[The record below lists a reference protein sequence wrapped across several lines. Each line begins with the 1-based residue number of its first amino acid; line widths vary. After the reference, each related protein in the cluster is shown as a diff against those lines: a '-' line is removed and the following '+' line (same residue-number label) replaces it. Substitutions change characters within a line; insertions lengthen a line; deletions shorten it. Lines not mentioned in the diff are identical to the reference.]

1 MHIGDALNLCNIT
14 LPGGFAGLIFDFF
27 AGGAVIPALQQTE
40 TWPFCGWA
48 GALSSPKCPV
58 GSSAL

>member
-1 MHIGDALNLCNIT
+1 VRIGGALNVCNIT

-40 TWPFCGWA
+40 TWRFFGLA

-58 GSSAL
+58 GSYTL

>member
-1 MHIGDALNLCNIT
+1 LNLCNIT
-14 LPGGFAGLIFDFF
+14 LPAGFAGLIFDFF

-40 TWPFCGWA
+40 TWPFFGLA

-58 GSSAL
+58 GSYTL